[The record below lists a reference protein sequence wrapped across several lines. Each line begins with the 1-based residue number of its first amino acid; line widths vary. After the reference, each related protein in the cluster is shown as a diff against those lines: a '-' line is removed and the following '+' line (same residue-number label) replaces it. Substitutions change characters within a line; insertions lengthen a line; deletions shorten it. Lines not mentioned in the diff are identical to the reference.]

1 MSKFMLDILMTTLPE
16 LVCKKV
22 CFAERDLSK
31 NKSNSHYSD
40 YIEKRQKEKCAYNRL
55 KDFAGE
61 DGWMLLDD
69 FNDAKNS
76 IMLTLA
82 CASYKQ
88 GFKDAILHFALSGKE
103 EENLLAL
110 SGKEEENLRKF

>member
-31 NKSNSHYSD
+31 NKSNSYYSC
-40 YIEKRQKEKCAYNRL
+40 YIEKRQEEKCAYNRL
-55 KDFAGE
+55 KDFVGE

-76 IMLTLA
+76 VRFTLA
-82 CASYKQ
+82 CASYEQ
-88 GFKDAILHFALSGKE
+88 GFQDAVLCFT
-103 EENLLAL
+103 L

>member
-1 MSKFMLDILMTTLPE
+1 MSNFMLDILMATLPE
-16 LVCKKV
+16 LLYKKV

-31 NKSNSHYSD
+31 NKSNSYYSC
-40 YIEKRQKEKCAYNRL
+40 YIEKRQEEKCAYNRL
-55 KDFAGE
+55 KDFVGE

-88 GFKDAILHFALSGKE
+88 GFKDAMLHFAMFSKK
-103 EENLLAL
+103 ENLQ
-110 SGKEEENLRKF
+110 K

>member
-1 MSKFMLDILMTTLPE
+1 MSNFILDILMATLPE
-16 LVCKKV
+16 LLYKKV
-22 CFAERDLSK
+22 CSAERDLRK
-31 NKSNSHYSD
+31 NKSNHLYSV
-40 YIEKRQKEKCAYNRL
+40 YIEKRNKEKCAYNCL

-88 GFKDAILHFALSGKE
+88 GFKDAMLCFT
-103 EENLLAL
+103 L